1 MNIRK
6 RWHRKILSEKY
17 SERKTEY
24 IIPTFETYFG
34 FVLCIIFIGVV
45 SDALENIVQP
55 DIVTEIEKYT
65 RDGDR
70 YPRRKADVESVRLF
84 TNVFLNEFGKCY
96 ATSLV
101 PETTYFRSS
110 EYGKTVR
117 IFFDD
122 VVAVDDGKVDAMDI

>member
-101 PETTYFRSS
+101 QKQPILGPPNMAR
-110 EYGKTVR
+110 R
-117 IFFDD
+117 
-122 VVAVDDGKVDAMDI
+122 